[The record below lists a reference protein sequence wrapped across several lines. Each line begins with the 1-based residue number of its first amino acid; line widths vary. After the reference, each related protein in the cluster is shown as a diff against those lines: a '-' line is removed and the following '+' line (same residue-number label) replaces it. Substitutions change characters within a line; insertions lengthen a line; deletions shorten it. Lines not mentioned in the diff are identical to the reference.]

1 MKIVRNSFLM
11 HIHTFSYVNDFHIIW
26 QEWDRAELR
35 IQLNITNIRIS
46 LRMGQ
51 IQYFSEFLRMI
62 LSVCYSTVEKLLIYV
77 HVIELMEKR
86 FHRNLAYLDN

>member
-35 IQLNITNIRIS
+35 IQLNMTNIRIS
-46 LRMGQ
+46 LRMGANTVFFR
-51 IQYFSEFLRMI
+51 I
-62 LSVCYSTVEKLLIYV
+62 STNDS
-77 HVIELMEKR
+77 KR
-86 FHRNLAYLDN
+86 VLFHGRKIVDLCACH